1 MIISRTPY
9 RISFFGGGTDYPD
22 WYLKEG
28 GAVLTT
34 TIDKYCYIN
43 CRYLPPFFNL
53 KYRIVWSHIETV
65 STISE
70 ILHPAVREG
79 LRYLGFD
86 ESVGLEIHHLG
97 DLPARAGMGSSS
109 AFAVGLIKALTAM
122 QGQIISKHDLAIKA
136 IELEQDV
143 LKEYVGSQDQI
154 AVAYGGLNLIYF
166 LPNGEFHVE
175 PVTLPTPLLDSLSS
189 RLMLFYTGTTRLSS
203 DIAKDIVSNLPS
215 KQTILRQMRTYV
227 DQAVNLLSTGQLDD
241 FGRLLHESW
250 LLKRE
255 LSKMVANPTVDMVY
269 KNALDHGALG
279 GKLLG
284 AGSSGFMVL
293 YVPPER
299 QNEVRQSLFGLLEV
313 PFQFES
319 EGSTLIYYDSD
330 DTRRLNRHEQ

>member
-227 DQAVNLLSTGQLDD
+227 DQAVNLLSNGQLDD

-250 LLKRE
+250 QLKRE

-330 DTRRLNRHEQ
+330 DTRR

>member
-9 RISFFGGGTDYPD
+9 RISLFGGGTDYPD

-28 GAVLTT
+28 GAVLST
-34 TIDKYCYIN
+34 TIDKYCYLN
-43 CRYLPPFFNL
+43 CRYLPPFFNT

-136 IELEQDV
+136 IELEQVV

-166 LPNGEFHVE
+166 LPNGEFQVE

-299 QNEVRQSLFGLLEV
+299 QNEVKQSLFGLLEV

>member
-227 DQAVNLLSTGQLDD
+227 DQAVYLLSTGQLDD

-330 DTRRLNRHEQ
+330 DTRR